1 MSHIPMDINSNKVQG
16 LIAAIVRAADSGYLS
31 AIRLELKNHEG
42 LVDILTT
49 DSSMMRSHCE
59 PNPLS
64 EKEAAEII
72 ADVNLHFACM
82 ETEVL
87 H

>member
-1 MSHIPMDINSNKVQG
+1 MSHVMDINSNKVQG

-42 LVDILTT
+42 MLDILTT
-49 DSSMMRSHCE
+49 DSSMMRSHSE
-59 PNPLS
+59 PSPITDR
-64 EKEAAEII
+64 EAAEMLE
-72 ADVNLHFACM
+72 AAGLHIG
-82 ETEVL
+82 TLTPEVV